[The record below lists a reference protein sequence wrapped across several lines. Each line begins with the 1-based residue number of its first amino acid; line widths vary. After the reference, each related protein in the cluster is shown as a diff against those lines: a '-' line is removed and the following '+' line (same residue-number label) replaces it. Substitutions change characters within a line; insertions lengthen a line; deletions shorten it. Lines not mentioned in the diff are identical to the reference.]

1 MRVLTHIAMFF
12 YLAIITFVAAVAVS
26 FAVHRIKFEELTYFL
41 NIAYQ
46 SRNICIAIIIVSVT
60 AVLVGFLFSRIILG
74 VQQKE
79 RTIAFEN
86 PSGRVTISLVAL
98 EDMIKRTVLRVSE
111 VKEVRSSA
119 RATKKGIDVTCRLV
133 LKAESNIPDMTSRI
147 QDLVKSRIQE
157 ILGLEENVIVRIHIT
172 KIMTQSEKD
181 SSGSESDR
189 KDFSDM
195 SVPFKGYRK

>member
-12 YLAIITFVAAVAVS
+12 YLAIITFVAAVAIS

-46 SRNICIAIIIVSVT
+46 SRNICIAIIVVSIT
-60 AVLVGFLFSRIILG
+60 AVLIGFLFSRIILG

-111 VKEVRSSA
+111 VKEVRSSV

-172 KIMTQSEKD
+172 KIITQSDKD
-181 SSGSESDR
+181 PSGSESDR

>member
-111 VKEVRSSA
+111 VKEVRSSV